1 MRPVVLLRCIHLT
14 GRLVGLSRVLSCGE
28 VFVCSC
34 MYTLTL
40 TCVAVGN
47 ARLACTESRTACSHP
62 RHRCTGTL
70 AVLSSRV
77 GMTDVW
83 SAKTGN
89 VASYT
94 NTGNRNHTDY
104 NVLRSLVIDVFY
116 KVQ

>member
-1 MRPVVLLRCIHLT
+1 M
-14 GRLVGLSRVLSCGE
+14 
-28 VFVCSC
+28 CSC

-40 TCVAVGN
+40 TRVAVGN
-47 ARLACTESRTACSHP
+47 ARLARTESRTACSHP

-77 GMTDVW
+77 GMNVW

-89 VASYT
+89 VATHT

-116 KVQ
+116 SVQ